1 MKNFYFIVIGILIVL
16 FFIIRKKMLPKDA
29 FTRIIKQ
36 VLKNEGG
43 YVNDPDDLGGETK
56 YGITKRRY
64 PDLDIKNL
72 TKDQAIELYH
82 ADFWLPLKM
91 ENRFSDLKL
100 AYQFFDFA
108 VNAGIKNAEKVL
120 SEAKKK
126 KEVSTDTLL
135 NIFIDCRRNYYIRI
149 AEYRNNK
156 KFLKGWLNRVN
167 TTVA

>member
-1 MKNFYFIVIGILIVL
+1 
-16 FFIIRKKMLPKDA
+16 MLPKDS
-29 FTRIIKQ
+29 FSKIIKQ

-72 TKDQAIELYH
+72 TKEEAVELYKR
-82 ADFWLPLKM
+82 DFWIPLKM
-91 ENRFSDLKL
+91 DSRFSDLKL

-120 SEAKKK
+120 TEAKERKL
-126 KEVSTDTLL
+126 KEMDSLL
-135 NIFIDCRRNYYIRI
+135 NLFIDCRRNYYIRI

-167 TTVA
+167 TSVA